1 MKAKN
6 ILARVGVRP
15 QKSRGQNFVT
25 NPEAIAKIIEFAKPQ
40 AEETIIEIGPGLG
53 ALTEAL
59 AQVAT
64 LSVIE
69 IEPEFCSLLRAK
81 FPGIKVY
88 NADVR
93 LFDFAAV
100 GKDLTVFG
108 NIPYSFSS
116 EIVLKLLASR
126 ASIKR
131 VVLMLQKE
139 FAQRLAAKPGTKAYG
154 SLSVACQL
162 WAETRIGPIISGTSF
177 HPRANVDSL
186 LIEFLFLPEPRV
198 PVPDPAWFE
207 RVVRA
212 CFTERRK
219 QLKNSLRASG
229 QFPVELINQALDA
242 ANIDPMRRA
251 ETLTIEEFAN
261 LAAQLKN

>member
-15 QKSRGQNFVT
+15 KKSRGQNFVI
-25 NPEAIAKIIEFAKPQ
+25 NPDAIAKIIEFAKPK
-40 AEETIIEIGPGLG
+40 ADETIIEIGPGLG
-53 ALTEAL
+53 ALTESL
-59 AQVAT
+59 AQFPS
-64 LSVIE
+64 LSVVE

-81 FPGIKVY
+81 FPNIQIF

-93 LFDFAAV
+93 LFEFAAV

-116 EIVLKLLASR
+116 EIVLKLIHSR

-154 SLSVACQL
+154 SLSIACQL
-162 WAETRIGPIISGTSF
+162 WTETRLGPIIAGSNF

-186 LIEFLFLPEPRV
+186 LIELLF
-198 PVPDPAWFE
+198 
-207 RVVRA
+207 
-212 CFTERRK
+212 
-219 QLKNSLRASG
+219 
-229 QFPVELINQALDA
+229 
-242 ANIDPMRRA
+242 
-251 ETLTIEEFAN
+251 
-261 LAAQLKN
+261 